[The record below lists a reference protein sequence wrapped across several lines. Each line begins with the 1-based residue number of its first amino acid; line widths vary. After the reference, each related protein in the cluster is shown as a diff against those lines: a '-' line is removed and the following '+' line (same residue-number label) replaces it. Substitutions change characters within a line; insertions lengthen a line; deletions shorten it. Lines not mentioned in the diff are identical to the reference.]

1 MALFKLTTNFTF
13 LITTGTIS
21 QILGFRWDIVSKPKV
36 TDFIALEGNPFYF
49 FCYKLSTHW
58 MERLLSLSLVK
69 AHSLFYTGQL
79 EQLEYFDG
87 ALKRKCHLLKVL
99 QQIVYYHYRLFV
111 DDAHAIC

>member
-1 MALFKLTTNFTF
+1 
-13 LITTGTIS
+13 
-21 QILGFRWDIVSKPKV
+21 
-36 TDFIALEGNPFYF
+36 
-49 FCYKLSTHW
+49 

-87 ALKRKCHLLKVL
+87 ALKRKYHLLKVL

-111 DDAHAIC
+111 DDAHAVC